1 MMEGFSLGISTE
13 SASNDMSAGNMM
25 EKMFRHTFL
34 PILSAF
40 LILSSFSGCRE
51 ESGTEISDNQPVE
64 EPDQELWNAR
74 IEFTQ
79 NELTTSILEA
89 SHLSIYEK
97 SGLTIADSSF
107 RLDIFDSEGNHSSV
121 LFADSGIVSGEDS
134 LRAYKNV
141 IVISDSGAV
150 LNTERL
156 YWNRSTNSV
165 RSDTFVV
172 LTTATDTLFGDSMV
186 SDESLENWQVFN
198 PRGKTIREMNR
209 N

>member
-1 MMEGFSLGISTE
+1 MNKIFNRTLLTI
-13 SASNDMSAGNMM
+13 
-25 EKMFRHTFL
+25 L
-34 PILSAF
+34 PVCLLLLSVG
-40 LILSSFSGCRE
+40 GCRE
-51 ESGTEISDNQPVE
+51 QSGTEISAGQAVE
-64 EPDQELWNAR
+64 APDQELWNAR
-74 IEFTQ
+74 IKFTQ

-89 SHLSIYEK
+89 SHISIYEK

-107 RLDIFDSEGNHSSV
+107 KLDIFDSEGNHSSV

-141 IVISDSGAV
+141 IVISDSGAI

-156 YWNRSTNSV
+156 FWNRSTNSV

-172 LTTATDTLFGDSMV
+172 LTTATDTLYGDSMV
-186 SDESLENWQVFN
+186 SDEALENWQVFN
-198 PRGKTIREMNR
+198 PRGKTIRELNK

>member
-1 MMEGFSLGISTE
+1 MEGFSLGISAE
-13 SASNDMSAGNMM
+13 SVSDDMSAGNIMR
-25 EKMFRHTFL
+25 KIFNHILL
-34 PILSAF
+34 PILSAC
-40 LILSSFSGCRE
+40 LILALFCGCRE
-51 ESGTEISDNQPVE
+51 ESGIEINNDQPVE

-89 SHLSIYEK
+89 SHISIYEK
-97 SGLTIADSSF
+97 SGLTVADSSF

-172 LTTATDTLFGDSMV
+172 LTTETDTLFGDSMV

-198 PRGKTIREMNR
+198 PRGKTIRELNK